1 MACRRCKLSN
11 ETQDFGKVA
20 EDCALAVQSWDAD
33 GFTREAVTIRLA
45 MQQRLGL
52 MVSMLQEQRIQ
63 TGRDVNSVDVLAV
76 ANRILRIEDRQPLV
90 ITGQGTSRKEYYE
103 EDFHGKPAGG
113 LSAWYRRRF
122 SGEKK

>member
-1 MACRRCKLSN
+1 MADRGCKLNS

-33 GFTREAVTIRLA
+33 GYTREALTIRLA
-45 MQQRLGL
+45 MNQRLGF
-52 MVSMLQEQRIQ
+52 MVSLLQEQRAGL
-63 TGRDVNSVDVLAV
+63 GRSLNCVDVLAV
-76 ANRILRIEDRQPLV
+76 ARRVLRVDEAQPLV

-103 EDFHGKPAGG
+103 EDFEGKPAGG

>member
-1 MACRRCKLSN
+1 MAYRGCKLNS
-11 ETQDFGKVA
+11 ETQDFGKLA
-20 EDCALAVQSWDAD
+20 EDCALAVQSWGAD

-103 EDFHGKPAGG
+103 EDFQVKPAGG

-122 SGEKK
+122 AGEKK